1 MNWIGLLA
9 FSLLT
14 FLGKSL
20 TPQDFVWEYR
30 LLILA
35 EVDFLGHDWSL
46 DDKQTDLEDRR
57 LLVFVL
63 SEGKLIQ
70 SNCKESIDVPSFLRL
85 VQATQAGG
93 ESPEWVLVGLDGGK
107 KSWGMGVPN
116 LEDIF
121 RKIDAMPMRQS
132 EIRKRGN
139 G

>member
-14 FLGKSL
+14 LLGKSL

-30 LLILA
+30 LLIIT
-35 EVDFLGHDWSL
+35 EVDFLGQDWSL
-46 DDKQTDLEDRR
+46 DGKKTDLEDRR

-63 SEGKLIQ
+63 SDGKLIQ
-70 SNCKESIDVPSFLRL
+70 SNCKESIDIPSFLRFA
-85 VQATQAGG
+85 QATQARD
-93 ESPEWVLVGLDGGK
+93 ESPNWVLVGLDGGK
-107 KSWGMGVPN
+107 KSWGRGVPN